1 MIIFLGFLIFLH
13 YLREMNDR
21 RVYTM
26 RAELKVSY
34 KAKQRAQINER
45 KQLDAKRRFS
55 SCAYT
60 LATCYP
66 RNRTP
71 DAVRRQISS
80 TRYACRSIPPFWRCR
95 T

>member
-1 MIIFLGFLIFLH
+1 MRASRRHSLRVRGERLADPVPRATVIIFLGFIIFLH

-34 KAKQRAQINER
+34 RAKQRAQINER

-55 SCAYT
+55 SCEF
-60 LATCYP
+60 P
-66 RNRTP
+66 S
-71 DAVRRQISS
+71 VV
-80 TRYACRSIPPFWRCR
+80 
-95 T
+95 

>member
-1 MIIFLGFLIFLH
+1 MH

-34 KAKQRAQINER
+34 RAKQRAQINER

-55 SCAYT
+55 SCEFPSNLST
-60 LATCYP
+60 LTGTSELT
-66 RNRTP
+66 NT
-71 DAVRRQISS
+71 RRQTSS
-80 TRYACRSIPPFWRCR
+80 TRSEYRSTRRSSPSR